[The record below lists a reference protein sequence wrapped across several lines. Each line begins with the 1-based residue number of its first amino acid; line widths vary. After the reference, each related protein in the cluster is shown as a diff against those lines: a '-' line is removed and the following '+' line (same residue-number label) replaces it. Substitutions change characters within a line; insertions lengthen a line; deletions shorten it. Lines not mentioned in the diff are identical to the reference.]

1 MATLVPVIHI
11 AILTYTP
18 VMDDPNAH
26 SLPFAAQKSALSDV
40 AAALQLLKRKKHWQ
54 RLKRLTAWLLLLWTV
69 VTFGCTYFAREL
81 NVVVLGWPFS
91 YWMAAQGVLLMYLF
105 IIGVYAWSVH
115 KLDVMYGLQEEHST
129 VPASSAAAV
138 SGHES

>member
-1 MATLVPVIHI
+1 MV
-11 AILTYTP
+11 
-18 VMDDPNAH
+18 DPNAH
-26 SLPFAAQKSALSDV
+26 SMPFAAQKPALSDEAV
-40 AAALQLLKRKKHWQ
+40 ELLLQRRKKHWQ
-54 RLKRLTAWLLLLWTV
+54 RVKRLTAWLLLLWTV

-115 KLDVMYGLQEEHST
+115 KLDMMYGLQEEPST
-129 VPASSAAAV
+129 VPSSSAAVV
-138 SGHES
+138 SGHEH

>member
-1 MATLVPVIHI
+1 MV
-11 AILTYTP
+11 
-18 VMDDPNAH
+18 DPNAH
-26 SLPFAAQKSALSDV
+26 SLPFAAQKPALSDEAV
-40 AAALQLLKRKKHWQ
+40 ELLLQRRKKHWQ
-54 RLKRLTAWLLLLWTV
+54 RVKRLTAWLLLLWTV

-115 KLDVMYGLQEEHST
+115 KLDMMYGLQEEPST
-129 VPASSAAAV
+129 VPASSAAVV
-138 SGHES
+138 SSHEL